1 MDSDDVGAFTSQI
14 CTSRDSKALVLLEQN
29 SILVCFSLV
38 FICKLNIYF
47 FSDKKINLSTSTTS
61 TQQII
66 FFMMHQACK
75 RDAASFIHYRACQLG
90 YLYSSVIIFFLN
102 AG

>member
-47 FSDKKINLSTSTTS
+47 FFGQKNKPE
-61 TQQII
+61 
-66 FFMMHQACK
+66 
-75 RDAASFIHYRACQLG
+75 Y
-90 YLYSSVIIFFLN
+90 
-102 AG
+102 